1 MPPRKGNQKP
11 TTLSITEFAIFRIFR
26 QEQNV
31 QMTHLACDSQLELNY
46 TKRDLDPPTPTS
58 LIIDRSHPYLR
69 REDLESSRVFSKV
82 HLQALTVTAMIS
94 FVWLDSFFEFAC
106 PTQALRCFSF
116 FRPLEIRLFF
126 NCKIGVV
133 LSPNSPECFPV
144 RKKKGK
150 KPLWHEN

>member
-1 MPPRKGNQKP
+1 MLPRKQSQKP

-26 QEQNV
+26 QGQNV

-46 TKRDLDPPTPTS
+46 TKRDLDPPTPTP

-94 FVWLDSFFEFAC
+94 FVWLDSFFLICLPHPSIAVFLILS
-106 PTQALRCFSF
+106 T
-116 FRPLEIRLFF
+116 IR
-126 NCKIGVV
+126 N
-133 LSPNSPECFPV
+133 
-144 RKKKGK
+144 
-150 KPLWHEN
+150 